1 MTVKN
6 VLNPQDP
13 RFLENPYPAYRQI
26 QQQPGLTLNAN
37 GSLLVSRYAEVR
49 SILGDKKFGHNTF
62 WSEEGKLWLEQNPA
76 AEMQTHWMLLKNPPD
91 HRRLRRLVETAFT
104 PAKIRA
110 LEPRIEALTQEL
122 LEGLRKKSDFD
133 LMSEFAIPL
142 PITVIAELL
151 GIPET
156 DRSSFKDWADAL
168 APTLEMAG
176 ISPEQMNAANRA
188 AAQMRDYLRM
198 LAEKRRLEPQDDLIT
213 ALVRAEGDKLSLD
226 ELYGTC
232 HLLLIAGHET
242 TTNLIGN
249 GMLALLKNP
258 EQLEQLRNNP
268 DLLDNAIEELL
279 RFDAPVQFTSRVALE
294 DAELKG
300 LALPKGSWVTLMLG
314 AANRDPLEF
323 ENPDALELSRVG
335 VRPLSFGHGIHF
347 CLGAPLARAE
357 ARAAFRALLELETL
371 ELGGGEYRY
380 KFLLTL
386 RGLEHLH
393 LQL

>member
-1 MTVKN
+1 M
-6 VLNPQDP
+6 NPQDP
-13 RFLENPYPAYRQI
+13 QFLQNPYPSYRQI
-26 QQQPGLTLNAN
+26 QQQPGLALDAN

-49 SILGDKKFGHNTF
+49 SVLGDKKFGHNTF
-62 WSEEGKLWLEQNPA
+62 WSEEGKAWLEQNPA

-110 LEPRIEALTQEL
+110 LEPRIEALTREL
-122 LEGLRKKSDFD
+122 LEGLKKKSEFD

-142 PITVIAELL
+142 PVTVIAELL

-156 DRSSFKDWADAL
+156 DRSNFKDWADAL
-168 APTLEMAG
+168 APTLEMG
-176 ISPEQMNAANRA
+176 NLSPEQMNAANHA
-188 AAQMRDYLRM
+188 AANMRQYLHV
-198 LAEKRRLEPQDDLIT
+198 LAERRRLEPQDDLIS
-213 ALVRAEGDKLSLD
+213 ALVRAEAEGDNLSLD

-249 GMLALLKNP
+249 GMLALLQNP
-258 EQLEQLRNNP
+258 EQLEQLRKNP
-268 DLLDNAIEELL
+268 ALLENAIEELL
-279 RFDAPVQFTSRVALE
+279 RFDAPVQFTSRMALE
-294 DAELKG
+294 DTEVG
-300 LALPKGSWVTLMLG
+300 GVALVAGSWVTLMLG

-323 ENPDALELSRVG
+323 GNPDALELKRVG

-347 CLGAPLARAE
+347 CLGAPLARTE

-371 ELGGGEYRY
+371 ELGGKGYRY
-380 KFLLTL
+380 KSLLTL

>member
-1 MTVKN
+1 M
-6 VLNPQDP
+6 DP
-13 RFLENPYPAYRQI
+13 RDPQFLHNPYPSYRQI
-26 QQQPGLTLNAN
+26 QQQPGLTSDAN

-49 SILGDKKFGHNTF
+49 SILGDRKFGHNTF
-62 WSEEGKLWLEQNPA
+62 WSEEGKAWLEQNPA

-91 HRRLRRLVETAFT
+91 HRRLRRLVESAFT

-110 LEPRIEALTQEL
+110 LEPRIEALTREL
-122 LEGLRKKSDFD
+122 LEGLKKKSEFD
-133 LMSEFAIPL
+133 LMSEFAVPL
-142 PITVIAELL
+142 PVTVIAELL
-151 GIPET
+151 GIPEG

-168 APTLEMAG
+168 APTLEMG
-176 ISPEQMNAANRA
+176 NLTPEQMSVANRA
-188 AAQMRDYLRM
+188 AAHMRDYLRV
-198 LAEKRRLEPQDDLIT
+198 LAEKRRLEPQGDLIS
-213 ALVRAEGDKLSLD
+213 ALVRAEAEGDKLSLD

-249 GMLALLKNP
+249 GTLALLQNP
-258 EQLEQLRNNP
+258 AQLEQLRQNP
-268 DLLDNAIEELL
+268 ALLDNAIEELL

-294 DAELKG
+294 DAEVGGVPLV
-300 LALPKGSWVTLMLG
+300 AGSWVTLMLG

-323 ENPDALELSRVG
+323 ENPDALDLNRVG

-347 CLGAPLARAE
+347 CLGAPLARTE
-357 ARAAFRALLELETL
+357 ARAAFRALLELGTL
-371 ELGGGEYRY
+371 ELAAGGYRH
-380 KFLLTL
+380 KSLLTL